1 MTEVERVVEVDGQAT
16 GTLLEDESVGPSSLA
31 TVRPVESTTATA
43 TDAQSAHASPPNKG
57 TRSDGITLLA
67 IYHFILGGIFLL
79 GMFGVSL
86 PAVITALVGIF
97 EDPEVL
103 IATAILAVIAMVLMV
118 FVVFFL
124 AIGYGLWQRKQW
136 ARIASMV
143 VAVLSLFGFPIGT
156 FIGGFTIWYLI
167 QPDVVAEFEG

>member
-1 MTEVERVVEVDGQAT
+1 MTQVERLVEVEGQTTGTMIGMETDAGATNALVASTQPASNGQA
-16 GTLLEDESVGPSSLA
+16 
-31 TVRPVESTTATA
+31 
-43 TDAQSAHASPPNKG
+43 ASDVNKG
-57 TRSDGITLLA
+57 QPVKTPRADGITLLA
-67 IYHFILGGIFLL
+67 IYNFILGGLFLL

-97 EDPEVL
+97 EDPGAF
-103 IATAILAVIAMVLMV
+103 IATFILGIIAMVLMV

-124 AIGYGLWQRKQW
+124 AIGYGLWHCKQW

-167 QPDVVAEFEG
+167 QPEVVAQFEG